1 MSVFSPE
8 RCAVGGVRGRTAAP
22 PSRVRTESHAGGTM
36 NTVQAAAQVAA
47 GVSARTSRWA
57 NGMTVR
63 VSHGKAY
70 AGADERLQ

>member
-22 PSRVRTESHAGGTM
+22 PSRVRTKSNAGGTM
-36 NTVQAAAQVAA
+36 NTAQAAARVAA
-47 GVSARTSRWA
+47 AASARTSRWA

-63 VSHGKAY
+63 VSHGE
-70 AGADERLQ
+70 GLRRCG